1 MDDVKWVFSS
11 KKVLLDGKYILIFKK
26 WTCERGGMVLKA
38 SKSICDGRIECCI
51 CWKNWDAKKKKEFF
65 HFFASHNA
73 NFKHN
78 YGIQAYSPYE
88 PVDAPKMKY
97 KFKNLF
103 PLLQTFHGVSRW
115 PNDEF
120 KMGAS
125 IFRQLWG
132 QIRIHFWTL
141 YDVEGFKSYKIWA
154 SKWMIWNE
162 FFSSKK
168 VWMDGKYKF

>member
-1 MDDVKWVFSS
+1 MENINSDFQ
-11 KKVLLDGKYILIFKK
+11 KVNV
-26 WTCERGGMVLKA
+26 WERGYGFEGKQINLWWAHRVLHLLTKF
-38 SKSICDGRIECCI
+38 RRE
-51 CWKNWDAKKKKEFF
+51 KKKELS
-65 HFFASHNA
+65 HFFATHNA

-132 QIRIHFWTL
+132 QIRLHFWTL
-141 YDVEGFKSYKIWA
+141 YDVEDFKSYRIRA

-168 VWMDGKYKF
+168 VLLDGKYKF